1 MTWRPFEEARKFTH
15 SLKLNGKTEWEV
27 YRKSDKKPSDMP
39 TNPQQVYKKEW
50 IDWGDFLGTD
60 NRSFEDAR
68 KFVRKLGL
76 KNRKDWGQYCKSGK
90 KPDDIPNRPD
100 AHYEKEWK
108 GYVDFFGTE
117 PRSFKEA
124 RKFVHSLKFKG
135 KTEWRQYCTS
145 GKKPDDI
152 PSQPQMVYKKE
163 WEGYGDWFGTGTI
176 AIQVRSANYLP
187 WPEAKIVYRRLAKKY
202 GIKHDAQFV
211 KFAQTHKKLFADLR
225 IPIRPR
231 DAYSKEM
238 VWKRMKK

>member
-1 MTWRPFEEARKFTH
+1 MTYPKNRKPQNRYNWR
-15 SLKLNGKTEWEV
+15 S
-27 YRKSDKKPSDMP
+27 Y
-39 TNPQQVYKKEW
+39 
-50 IDWGDFLGTD
+50 
-60 NRSFEDAR
+60 EDAK
-68 KFVRKLGL
+68 KFVRSLDL
-76 KNRKDWGQYCKSGK
+76 KNENQWRVYCKSGK
-90 KPDDIPNRPD
+90 KPTDIPLTVARV
-100 AHYEKEWK
+100 YKKEWNSMGDWLGT
-108 GYVDFFGTE
+108 GYVA
-117 PRSFKEA
+117 PQKRQYRPFKEA
-124 RKFVHSLKFKG
+124 RKFAQSLNLKNRD
-135 KTEWRQYCTS
+135 EWNAFCKS
-145 GKKPDDI
+145 DKKPDDI

-238 VWKRMKK
+238 VWKKMKK